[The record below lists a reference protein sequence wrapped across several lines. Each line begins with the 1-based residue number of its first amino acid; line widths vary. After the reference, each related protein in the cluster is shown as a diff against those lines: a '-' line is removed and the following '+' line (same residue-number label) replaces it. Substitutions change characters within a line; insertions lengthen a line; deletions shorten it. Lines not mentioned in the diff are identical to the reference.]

1 MHERARR
8 GHRGWLGLA
17 LVAGALASACSGSR
31 PASER
36 GSGGGASGG
45 AASGGGV
52 SGGGA
57 SGSGGAGG
65 ALAVVTPPDATF
77 TDGTRLVAR
86 TYAYPG
92 TAPLFVGIYDR
103 QEKVDCEYRL
113 TTDGKLRCVP
123 AKTVGT
129 VDPATVPPLE
139 RWQEGTE
146 QPRRGSAGR
155 LRQNQVVA
163 ADGSAFPSYV
173 SGELFDD
180 TTDEPCRPDTTR
192 ELDGT
197 GTGACLPRHAANH
210 GIIFAD
216 AQCTSPLAVA
226 ETPGP
231 IPLLIATPAREVF
244 ALGDRFEGQTFIKLG
259 PPATAACVDFPSNGS
274 TYYRVGAA
282 LPVDTVAALRVVPV
296 GSGRLRLR
304 TVAIQN
310 TGVTHV
316 RHRML
321 SLPSGGEGPYYDGD
335 RGALCRP
342 SRTTTG
348 EVRCVPDSGDY
359 LVEGALT
366 NFADPQ
372 CTQPLTFLK
381 VSAHVLMRSN
391 AATGRYEVIEVRT
404 VGDTMT
410 PTAYSRMGGT
420 ECREYLKGAG
430 YPIGDVI
437 PLETFARLD
446 VRAVE

>member
-1 MHERARR
+1 MRERVRR
-8 GHRGWLGLA
+8 GNRGWLDLA
-17 LVAGALASACSGSR
+17 LVAGVLASACSGSR

-36 GSGGGASGG
+36 GTGG
-45 AASGGGV
+45 AASGGNA
-52 SGGGA
+52 SGGISGTGGA
-57 SGSGGAGG
+57 AGGAGG
-65 ALAVVTPPDATF
+65 TLAVVTPPDATF

-129 VDPATVPPLE
+129 VDPATVPPLD

-197 GTGACLPRHAANH
+197 GTGACLPRHADDH

-216 AQCTSPLAVA
+216 AQCTSALAVA

-231 IPLLIATPAREVF
+231 VPLLIATPTREVF
-244 ALGDRFEGQTFIKLG
+244 ALGDRFEGNTFMKLG
-259 PPATAACVDFPSNGS
+259 PPATPVCVDFPMNGS

-282 LPVDTVAALRVVPV
+282 LPMDTVAALRIAPV
-296 GSGRLRLR
+296 GSGRLGLR
-304 TVAIQN
+304 TVAVQH

-321 SLPSGGEGPYYDGD
+321 SLPSGGEGPYYDRE

-342 SRTTTG
+342 TRTTAG
-348 EVRCVPDSGDY
+348 EVRCLPDSGDY

-372 CTQPLTFLK
+372 CTQPVTYQK

-391 AATGRYEVIEVRT
+391 PATGRYEVIEVRT
-404 VGDTMT
+404 VGATLT

-420 ECREYLKGAG
+420 ECREYLKGSG

-437 PLETFARLD
+437 PLDAFAKLD